1 MSNLNPLTDSSAS
14 PADPAAAPVVAE
26 ASPLSEISP
35 QMRRLGWSGLV
46 LDLVL
51 IGLLV
56 IGIYFRFAWVNWNQ
70 DTDLHPDEYGLTGT
84 LSRLAIPKSLGD
96 YFNTRL
102 SPMSPYQKYD
112 SEGNPLPDGPESPMP
127 DNRMRWGQW
136 PLTLIRWA
144 AEATDN
150 TGYGNLRLL
159 GRKLS
164 ALADSFALLVIFFI
178 GWRLYRSHH
187 VGLLAA
193 ALSGLAV
200 MQIQQSHFMTAD
212 NFATLFSALAMYCAV
227 RVAQTPTPIPRPLPP
242 SGSSPTGE
250 GESPLL
256 FASFA
261 NGGGSGWGLWGWYA
275 LFGVFSGMAVAS
287 RINLV
292 VLCGL
297 ILVAALIAHADEWQK
312 GKADLVAIGMRLALA
327 GVAAL
332 LTFRVTQPM
341 SFRAEKGDTTI
352 LTIHL
357 NPEWVESMKVAQAES
372 NLVGNSPPYEQWT
385 ARPKIIFPL
394 VNMVV
399 WGMGLPLGLTA
410 WAGLAWAAWRAAQ
423 RRPRV
428 ARPSA
433 RPYRTRRHPEHREP
447 GEQHEREQA
456 RFGQIRVGTKR
467 TQGGLR
473 HRASARGP
481 RYHRAARHARLL
493 RAANVVS

>member
-1 MSNLNPLTDSSAS
+1 MSNLNLSTDSSAA
-14 PADPAAAPVVAE
+14 PIAAEVPPPSGVFAHV
-26 ASPLSEISP
+26 
-35 QMRRLGWSGLV
+35 RRLGWGGLV

-84 LSRLAIPKSLGD
+84 LTQLAIPKSIGD

-102 SPMSPYQKYD
+102 SPLSPYQKYD
-112 SEGNPLPDGPESPMP
+112 LDGNPIANPPPP
-127 DNRMRWGQW
+127 NNRMPWGQW

-159 GRKLS
+159 GRTLS
-164 ALADSFALLVIFFI
+164 ALADTLALLVIFFI

-227 RVAQTPTPIPRPLPP
+227 RAAQTPTPLPRPLPP
-242 SGSSPTGE
+242 SGSSPTG
-250 GESPLL
+250 
-256 FASFA
+256 
-261 NGGGSGWGLWGWYA
+261 GGSGWGPWVWHA

-292 VLCGL
+292 VLFGMIL
-297 ILVAALIAHADEWQK
+297 IAALIAHADDWQK
-312 GKADLVAIGMRLALA
+312 GKADLAAIVLRLALA

-341 SFRAEKGDTTI
+341 SFRAEKGDTTLLPFA
-352 LTIHL
+352 LTP
-357 NPEWVESMKVAQAES
+357 N
-372 NLVGNSPPYEQWT
+372 G
-385 ARPKIIFPL
+385 
-394 VNMVV
+394 
-399 WGMGLPLGLTA
+399 
-410 WAGLAWAAWRAAQ
+410 WRA
-423 RRPRV
+423 
-428 ARPSA
+428 
-433 RPYRTRRHPEHREP
+433 
-447 GEQHEREQA
+447 
-456 RFGQIRVGTKR
+456 
-467 TQGGLR
+467 
-473 HRASARGP
+473 
-481 RYHRAARHARLL
+481 
-493 RAANVVS
+493 